1 VRKVVFRKR
10 WECVESLAPRS
21 KCAVYSGA
29 LPWGAERMLFRVL
42 SGLFQFPPEP
52 PPNSKLIPSVICGPL

>member
-1 VRKVVFRKR
+1 M
-10 WECVESLAPRS
+10 
-21 KCAVYSGA
+21 YSGA
-29 LPWGAERMLFRVL
+29 LPRGAGRLLFRVL